1 MVDGQCLCGK
11 VRFEV
16 SGNLGD
22 VRLCYCELC
31 RRANGTAFS
40 ANVRVPIASY
50 KLLSGRELIR
60 EYESSPGAFR
70 AFCSICGS
78 PVFARVT
85 SDPTTIRVRLGT
97 LARSAEATVTA
108 HVWVRSKPDW
118 YSIEG
123 DLPQYERGVAGSLVN
138 SPTTG

>member
-22 VRLCYCELC
+22 VKLCYCELC

-40 ANVRVPIASY
+40 ANVRLPITSY
-50 KLLSGRELIR
+50 KLLAGCGLIR

-85 SDPTTIRVRLGT
+85 SDPATIRVRLGT
-97 LARSAEATVTA
+97 LA
-108 HVWVRSKPDW
+108 
-118 YSIEG
+118 
-123 DLPQYERGVAGSLVN
+123 
-138 SPTTG
+138 

>member
-40 ANVRVPIASY
+40 ANVRVPITSY
-50 KLLSGRELIR
+50 KLLGGRELIR

-85 SDPTTIRVRLGT
+85 SDPATIRVRLGT
-97 LARSAEATVTA
+97 LAQSAEATVTA
-108 HVWVRSKPDW
+108 HVWVRSKPGW

-123 DLPQYERGVAGSLVN
+123 DLPQYERSAAGSLVN

>member
-40 ANVRVPIASY
+40 ANVRVPTTSY

-97 LARSAEATVTA
+97 LAQNAEATVTA
-108 HVWVRSKPDW
+108 HVWMRSKPAW

-123 DLPQYERGVAGSLVN
+123 DLPQYERGVAGALVN

>member
-16 SGNLGD
+16 SVSLGD

-31 RRANGTAFS
+31 RRANGTVFS
-40 ANVRVPIASY
+40 ANVRVPVTSY

-78 PVFARVT
+78 PVFARVIT
-85 SDPTTIRVRLGT
+85 DPETIRVRLGT
-97 LARSAEATVTA
+97 LAKSAQATVTA
-108 HVWVRSKPDW
+108 HVWVQSKPDW

-123 DLPQYERGVAGSLVN
+123 ALPQYERSVAGSLVN

>member
-22 VRLCYCELC
+22 VRFCYCELC

-40 ANVRVPIASY
+40 ANVRVPTTSY

-97 LARSAEATVTA
+97 LAQRAEATVTA
-108 HVWVRSKPDW
+108 HVWVKPAW

-123 DLPQYERGVAGSLVN
+123 DLPQYERGLAVA
-138 SPTTG
+138 

>member
-40 ANVRVPIASY
+40 ANVRVPVTSY
-50 KLLSGRELIR
+50 RLLSGRELIR

-97 LARSAEATVTA
+97 LAQNAEATVTA
-108 HVWVRSKPDW
+108 HVWMRSKPAW